1 MTMSDYDELPEQ
13 VKQNVTR
20 EEWEQLMSDLAEV
33 SEQARGLLQHG

>member
-1 MTMSDYDELPEQ
+1 MSDYDELPEQ

-33 SEQARGLLQHG
+33 SKQARGLLQHG